1 MTAKQKAAREKFK
14 AIIQEAK
21 KLRRNYPKL
30 TQAQAVKQAW
40 AIEKRKKPGKIADVI
55 VTYPSKKE
63 AEYKMMR
70 MKDGTFRGNQ
80 RISAVPRK
88 TSKNYHKDTKSHNV
102 NIRVVSGIKIN
113 YKRGKL
119 GSLPVNFTGSVLGL
133 KFRVYNQYN
142 LDGTITAQIVEDQPN
157 GYLIAEL
164 NGRPGEA
171 DAASKKFYSKID
183 GQARRDLERYPKDE
197 KTVRARIL
205 KFLTGLS
212 QDVKK
217 FNSGKD
223 IRTRKNEKLV
233 ISKEKPKKAASL
245 KDNIKNLLRDDK
257 KRLKYG
263 YTIVPGKVLAG
274 IYDKEKEIKGWTA
287 VFSRLQGELLNERD
301 KREKAKIRKEIAI
314 AKTIISNLKKSKT

>member
-1 MTAKQKAAREKFK
+1 MTAKQKAARAKFT
-14 AIIQEAK
+14 AVVQEAK
-21 KLRRNYPKL
+21 KLRAKNPKL

-40 AIEKRKKPGKIADVI
+40 AISKGKKPGKIADVF

-63 AEYKMMR
+63 GEYKMLR

-80 RISAVPRK
+80 RVSALR
-88 TSKNYHKDTKSHNV
+88 
-102 NIRVVSGIKIN
+102 GIKIN

-164 NGRPGEA
+164 IGRPGEA
-171 DAASKKFYSKID
+171 DAAAKKFYSKID

-197 KTVRARIL
+197 KSVRARIL

-223 IRTRKNEKLV
+223 TRTRKNEKLV
-233 ISKEKPKKAASL
+233 ISKAKPKKSASL

-274 IYDKEKEIKGWTA
+274 IYNKEKEIKGWTA

-301 KREKAKIRKEIAI
+301 KREKAKIRKEIDI